1 MHAHTHTHLHPP
13 HTGGPVYV
21 DTCLLLCMLSSSI
34 CSFMLSFVPPYI
46 PDFMHLSSIH
56 LSDTCPLLCRVH
68 AAIYHPSLCCTHVV
82 VGSQSPHCA
91 CYALL
96 TDRQTGRQH
105 MPLSSCQTLKP
116 KSSKPSFCVAPD
128 TACQASDLCSCT
140 DMPDP
145 HMKPQYTSPPGL
157 LCPSNV
163 KWHNPSFLFWLGE
176 YTTTGN
182 MLRPLIHSKAKA
194 WSALWREPDF
204 KVAFQT

>member
-1 MHAHTHTHLHPP
+1 MHAHTQTHLHPP

-34 CSFMLSFVPPYI
+34 CSFMLQPSTT
-46 PDFMHLSSIH
+46 HLYAVH
-56 LSDTCPLLCRVH
+56 MLL
-68 AAIYHPSLCCTHVV
+68 
-82 VGSQSPHCA
+82 SPHCA

-96 TDRQTGRQH
+96 TDRQTGRQN

-116 KSSKPSFCVAPD
+116 KSSNPSFCVAPD